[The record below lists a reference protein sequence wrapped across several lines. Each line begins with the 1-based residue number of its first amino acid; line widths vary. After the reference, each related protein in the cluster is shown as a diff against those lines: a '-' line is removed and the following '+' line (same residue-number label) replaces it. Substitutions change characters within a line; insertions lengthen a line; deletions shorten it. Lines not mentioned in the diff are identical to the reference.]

1 MPNQVHYMTKKSRYK
16 KIMSEQKEVS
26 KAKLEEKIGKEMQ
39 VLIENVSFDGKYLI
53 GRTKNDVPEEDG
65 IVYIKRTDKNENLLN
80 RFIWCKIVGVSDYDL
95 MAEIK

>member
-1 MPNQVHYMTKKSRYK
+1 
-16 KIMSEQKEVS
+16 
-26 KAKLEEKIGKEMQ
+26 MQ

-80 RFIWCKIVGVSDYDL
+80 HFIWCKIVGVSDYDL

>member
-1 MPNQVHYMTKKSRYK
+1 MH
-16 KIMSEQKEVS
+16 
-26 KAKLEEKIGKEMQ
+26 GH
-39 VLIENVSFDGKYLI
+39 
-53 GRTKNDVPEEDG
+53 G